1 MEVRTV
7 RATFRREVPDRVDPE
22 EEEEETAT
30 TVETEQREV
39 LVVVETEREATAF
52 HLDEAADQEDP
63 RVETFRTHRRPCSR

>member
-7 RATFRREVPDRVDPE
+7 RATFRHEVPDRVDQ

-39 LVVVETEREATAF
+39 LVAVETEQEATAF
-52 HLDEAADQEDP
+52 HLDEVADQEDP

>member
-22 EEEEETAT
+22 EEEETAT
-30 TVETEQREV
+30 TVETAQREV

-52 HLDEAADQEDP
+52 HLDEVADQEVP

>member
-1 MEVRTV
+1 MEVRMV
-7 RATFRREVPDRVDPE
+7 RATFRREVPDRVDQ

-52 HLDEAADQEDP
+52 HLDEVVDQEDP
-63 RVETFRTHRRPCSR
+63 RVETFRTLRRPCSR